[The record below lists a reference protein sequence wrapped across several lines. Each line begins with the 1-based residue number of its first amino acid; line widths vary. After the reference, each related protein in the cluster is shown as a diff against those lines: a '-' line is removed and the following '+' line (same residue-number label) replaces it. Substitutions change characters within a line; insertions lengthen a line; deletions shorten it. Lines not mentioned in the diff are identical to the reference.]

1 MTKNLNIK
9 LIAAAFVAASAAT
22 LFSMG
27 SANASMSAELQNCK
41 TNSRS
46 HTTHCCQAIVGQN
59 LPIWMRESG
68 RNCAS
73 SVSCVG
79 MKGYGDSSRVA
90 AISFGG
96 GKKKGYC
103 YISFYPNIY
112 EGGKTKIELRSP
124 RGSNFK
130 N

>member
-46 HTTHCCQAIVGQN
+46 QTTHCCQAIVKQN
-59 LPIWMRESG
+59 LPIWMRETG
-68 RNCAS
+68 RNCAT
-73 SVSCVG
+73 SVVCVG
-79 MKGYGDSSRVA
+79 KRKGGSALALANFTPPKNS
-90 AISFGG
+90 
-96 GKKKGYC
+96 C
-103 YISFYPNIY
+103 YIAFELDYTD
-112 EGGKTKIELRSP
+112 GGSDKHRQPRSQ
-124 RGSNFK
+124 RRSANK
-130 N
+130 